1 MGTTRVGTSGWSYRH
16 WRDRFYP
23 RGLRQSK
30 WLEHYSS
37 VFGTVELN
45 SPFYRLP
52 ERRTF
57 ESWASRVPGDFL
69 FAVKASRYITH
80 VKRARGVAEPLGAML
95 DCYAGLYEKLG
106 PILFQ
111 FPPDWSLDL
120 ARLEEL
126 LEAVPDAYRCAYE
139 FRDPS
144 WFAQETYARLE
155 RHGAALCIADS
166 TRFPKAI
173 EVTAPFTYIRMHGSA
188 QPYGSK
194 YSEREL
200 RQWASRIAHD
210 FAGAGLEVY
219 VYFNNDACGYAVDN
233 ALRLKELLQQ
243 QAT

>member
-1 MGTTRVGTSGWSYRH
+1 MGTARVGTSGWSYRH

-23 RGLRQSK
+23 RGLPQSR

-37 VFGTVELN
+37 AFGTVELN

-57 ESWASRVPGDFL
+57 ESWAGRVPGDFL

-95 DCYAGLYEKLG
+95 DRYAGLDEKLG

-126 LEAVPDAYRCAYE
+126 LEAVPDGYRCAYE

-173 EVTAPFTYIRMHGSA
+173 EVTAPFTYIRMHGSDR
-188 QPYGSK
+188 PYGSK

-200 RQWASRIAHD
+200 RLWASRIARD
-210 FAGAGLEVY
+210 FAGAGLDVY
-219 VYFNNDACGYAVDN
+219 VYFNNDAYGYAVDN

-243 QAT
+243 QTT